1 LRDLTLWYRRWAKQR
16 GIDHLILT
24 ETKTTSLFGMIVK
37 PDSSDP
43 GLSTDPVPID
53 TDHIAIAKP
62 ANRQSEIYQLVLNF
76 IERHT
81 ERPVSHEERK
91 IDAVKDDTRTI
102 RENVDRLKTDL
113 PMSVLRYVHNVTLD
127 LLQSAG

>member
-43 GLSTDPVPID
+43 ACQRILFRSTPITLPSRD
-53 TDHIAIAKP
+53 LQIAK
-62 ANRQSEIYQLVLNF
+62 AKF
-76 IERHT
+76 I
-81 ERPVSHEERK
+81 S
-91 IDAVKDDTRTI
+91 
-102 RENVDRLKTDL
+102 
-113 PMSVLRYVHNVTLD
+113 SF
-127 LLQSAG
+127 